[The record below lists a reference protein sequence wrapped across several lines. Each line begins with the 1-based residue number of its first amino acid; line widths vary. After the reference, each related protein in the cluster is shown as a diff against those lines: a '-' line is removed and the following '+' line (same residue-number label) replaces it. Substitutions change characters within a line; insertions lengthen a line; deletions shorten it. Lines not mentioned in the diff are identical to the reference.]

1 MPSMLGILQIVRRR
15 RRFHPPIANRQMPP
29 QLHHLNF
36 KIEHNTAS
44 DPSQLLISTIYPA
57 RLGLV
62 REGSRF
68 LLMI

>member
-1 MPSMLGILQIVRRR
+1 MPSMLGILQIVRR

-57 RLGLV
+57 RLSLV
-62 REGSRF
+62 REGST
-68 LLMI
+68 